1 MFHKII
7 LTLKEEKI
15 KDGVNDITSVEDK
28 ILQLETAFPENLLK
42 ASQNKNKFSLQIVPS
57 VNNSSKAHACFWGRS
72 S

>member
-15 KDGVNDITSVEDK
+15 KDGINDITSVEDK
-28 ILQLETAFPENLLK
+28 ILQLETAFPENLPK

-57 VNNSSKAHACFWGRS
+57 INNSSNAHACF
-72 S
+72 